1 MRLSS
6 TAQLAISALLRNRM
20 RSVLTTLGVVI
31 GVAAVLMMQAL
42 GRGATAYVAEAI
54 SGLGTNVLM
63 VVPGGNNRGMGGM
76 TLGVQLFTA
85 ADLEAVAQSSS
96 DVARISAVNSRPM
109 RVVVGPVNRTTNVGG
124 VQAEYFE
131 IREWGVSAGRL
142 ITRDDERQAAQ
153 VCLIGQTVADDLFPG
168 VDPLGREL
176 RIRQVSCRI
185 IGVLEAKGASAF
197 GADQDDLV
205 QMPYSTFSRRLVGTE
220 RVAMFLLSATSAER
234 IDAAKEQVT
243 QVLRRRRHVPAGEED
258 DFGVRDPREMQLLLE
273 RVTGVLTALLA
284 GVAAIS
290 LLVGGIGIMNIMLVS
305 VTERTREI
313 GVRLAVGARGRDILL
328 QFLVEAVALSSVGGL
343 VGVGL
348 GLLGSVGLT
357 RVVNVPFVLPGLAI
371 AIAFGVA
378 VAVGVVFGVVPAR
391 KAARLNPLA
400 ALRFE

>member
-1 MRLSS
+1 MTLSS
-6 TAQLAISALLRNRM
+6 TGQLAIAALLRNRM
-20 RSVLTTLGVVI
+20 RSLLTTLGVVI

-63 VVPGGNNRGMGGM
+63 VVPGGSNRGMGGM
-76 TLGVQLFTA
+76 TLGVPLFTA
-85 ADLEAVAQSSS
+85 ADLDAVAYAAS
-96 DVARISAVNSRPM
+96 DVERISAVSSRPM
-109 RVVVGPVNRTTNVGG
+109 RVVVGAANRSTSVGG
-124 VQAEYFE
+124 VQPEYFD

-142 ITRDDERQAAQ
+142 LSREDERQAAQ
-153 VCLIGQTVADDLFPG
+153 VCLVGQTIADEMFAG
-168 VDPLGREL
+168 ADPVGSEL
-176 RIRQVSCRI
+176 RIHQMSCRV
-185 IGVLEAKGASAF
+185 IGLLDAKGASAF

-205 QMPYSTFSRRLVGTE
+205 LMPYSTFARRMVGTE
-220 RVAMFLLSATSAER
+220 RVAMFLASAVSGDR

-243 QVLRRRRHVPAGEED
+243 QVLRRRRHIPAGEED
-258 DFGVRDPREMQLLLE
+258 DFAVRDPREMQALLE
-273 RVTGVLTALLA
+273 KVTGVLTTLLA

-328 QFLVEAVALSSVGGL
+328 QFLVEAVALSSLGGL
-343 VGVGL
+343 AGVAL

-357 RVVNVPFVLPGLAI
+357 RAVKVPLVLPGVAI
-371 AIAFGVA
+371 AVAFAVA
-378 VAVGVVFGVVPAR
+378 VAVGVIFGVVPAR